1 MELPVPSE
9 VRLARA
15 EDLQISGD
23 GSVVAFWA
31 PPSDTS
37 FFWNLRTQEV
47 APIPLPSGVRDEDVW
62 AMLISGDGSQFLVNT
77 GTAIWRT
84 AANGRTSA
92 PIVTL
97 PNRALYHW
105 AADGTVY
112 YGDNDAGYRVVEGG
126 DPQRSLD
133 KDWREASWIRPIR
146 NGEAIL
152 YTDMSPGEAGRIILL
167 DLSTDEDTVL
177 VEPGFD
183 AHYLESG
190 HLIYGGRDGQVR
202 AALFDPESSE
212 IGEPVVVLDSVKI
225 EPLFGSMVLTADSY
239 GTVVYVKE
247 APREKSSLNRRLAI
261 MDRSGG
267 PELVRTEEGD
277 IGNASI
283 SRDGGH
289 IAFSRDGNAW
299 VVEVLTGRTH
309 ELGIQGQLSYVW
321 SPNSEE
327 LAVGDNTGEGTTIT
341 FWRPDGGAA
350 LAGLE
355 LPFVSRH
362 TVGDSPVN

>member
-1 MELPVPSE
+1 
-9 VRLARA
+9 
-15 EDLQISGD
+15 
-23 GSVVAFWA
+23 
-31 PPSDTS
+31 
-37 FFWNLRTQEV
+37 
-47 APIPLPSGVRDEDVW
+47 
-62 AMLISGDGSQFLVNT
+62 
-77 GTAIWRT
+77 
-84 AANGRTSA
+84 
-92 PIVTL
+92 
-97 PNRALYHW
+97 
-105 AADGTVY
+105 
-112 YGDNDAGYRVVEGG
+112 
-126 DPQRSLD
+126 
-133 KDWREASWIRPIR
+133 
-146 NGEAIL
+146 
-152 YTDMSPGEAGRIILL
+152 MSPGEARRIILL

-247 APREKSSLNRRLAI
+247 APRKKSSLNRRLAI

-277 IGNASI
+277 IGNASF

-289 IAFSRDGNAW
+289 IAFSRDGSAW

-341 FWRPDGGAA
+341 FWRPDGTEITY
-350 LAGLE
+350 GL
-355 LPFVSRH
+355 
-362 TVGDSPVN
+362 GDSIWAASWEPETQTVSDRRPLTHKTTESGRITWHEPATGGHLLVVLEPVPDEEEATDPPEARVITNGFEELKRLVGN